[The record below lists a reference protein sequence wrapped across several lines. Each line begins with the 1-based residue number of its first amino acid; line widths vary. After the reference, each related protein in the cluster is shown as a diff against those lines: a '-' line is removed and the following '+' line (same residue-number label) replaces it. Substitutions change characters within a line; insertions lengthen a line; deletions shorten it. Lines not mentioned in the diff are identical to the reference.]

1 MKPYS
6 HPKPQFMKIVRVLT
20 VLLLV
25 LTTLTDS
32 FSQSRFNI
40 HVGPAFPL
48 SKIDMY
54 TVNYSDIYTVSSSA
68 KTGINIGLQY
78 SYQFPNRGIGI
89 FAGLDFVYNDI
100 INEFKVSMD
109 SIFSDFGYESY
120 EFPKY
125 YNIPISAGLEYIYEI
140 NEKFSLLCNLGM
152 TYSFFK
158 VTDYTHDTMFGDY
171 AYEADWASNIG
182 FKTVIGI
189 LYKQKASISID
200 FLGLGKHEVD
210 VKMVD
215 SGTVENEFIAE
226 AKVNMLTLTFGWNF

>member
-1 MKPYS
+1 MKCFS
-6 HPKPQFMKIVRVLT
+6 K
-20 VLLLV
+20 LLLLFLLV
-25 LTTLTDS
+25 ASTGIDS
-32 FSQSRFNI
+32 FSQSRYNI

-48 SKIDMY
+48 SKIDMF

-109 SIFSDFGYESY
+109 TLFSRFGYESY

-125 YNIPISAGLEYIYEI
+125 YNIPISAGLEYLYEI

-152 TYSFFK
+152 TYNFFK
-158 VTDYTHDTMFGDY
+158 VTDYTYDTMFGDQ
-171 AYEADWASNIG
+171 AFVADWASNFG
-182 FKTVIGI
+182 FKTAVGI

-210 VKMVD
+210 IKAID
-215 SGTVENEFIAE
+215 SGMVEVEEEFVQE
-226 AKVNMLTLTFGWNF
+226 AKVNMLTLTIGWSF

>member
-1 MKPYS
+1 MKFFS
-6 HPKPQFMKIVRVLT
+6 KFLILF
-20 VLLLV
+20 LLV
-25 LTTLTDS
+25 AGTGIDT
-32 FSQSRFNI
+32 FSQSRYNI
-40 HVGPAFPL
+40 HVGPAIPV
-48 SKIDMY
+48 SKIDIY

-78 SYQFPNRGIGI
+78 SYQFPNRGIGV

-152 TYSFFK
+152 TYNFFK
-158 VTDYTHDTMFGDY
+158 VTDYIYDYMFGDY
-171 AYEADWASNIG
+171 AYKADWASNIG
-182 FKTVIGI
+182 FKTAIGI

-210 VKMVD
+210 IKMID
-215 SGTVENEFIAE
+215 SGTVEDEGIKE
-226 AKVNMLTLTFGWNF
+226 AKVNMLTITLGWNF

>member
-1 MKPYS
+1 MKS
-6 HPKPQFMKIVRVLT
+6 FSK
-20 VLLLV
+20 LLLLFLLV
-25 LTTLTDS
+25 ASTGIDS

-40 HVGPAFPL
+40 HVGPAFPV

-54 TVNYSDIYTVSSSA
+54 TVNYSDVYTVSASA

-89 FAGLDFVYNDI
+89 FAGIDFVYNDI
-100 INEFKVSMD
+100 INEYKVSMD
-109 SIFSDFGYESY
+109 TLFSVFGYESY

-125 YNIPISAGLEYIYEI
+125 YNIPISAGLEYLYEI

-152 TYSFFK
+152 TYNFFK
-158 VTDYTHDTMFGDY
+158 VTNYTYDTMFGDF
-171 AYEADWASNIG
+171 AYEADWANNFG
-182 FKTVIGI
+182 FKTAIGV
-189 LYKQKASISID
+189 LYKQKASFSID

-210 VKMVD
+210 IKTID
-215 SGTVENEFIAE
+215 SGTVEDEGTVE

>member
-1 MKPYS
+1 
-6 HPKPQFMKIVRVLT
+6 MKIVRVIA
-20 VLLLV
+20 VLLLL
-25 LTTLTDS
+25 LTTLSDS
-32 FSQSRFNI
+32 FSQSRYNI
-40 HVGPAFPL
+40 HVGPAFPV
-48 SKIDMY
+48 SGIDMY
-54 TVNYSDIYTVSSSA
+54 TLHYSDVYTVSASA

-100 INEFKVSMD
+100 INEFKVSID
-109 SIFSDFGYESY
+109 TILSHIGHESH

-152 TYSFFK
+152 TYNFFK
-158 VTDYTHDTMFGDY
+158 VTDYTYDYTFGDY
-171 AYEADWASNIG
+171 AYEADWATNFG
-182 FKTVIGI
+182 FKAAIGI

-210 VKMVD
+210 VKMAD
-215 SGTVENEFIAE
+215 TGTVEDEFIAE
-226 AKVNMLTLTFGWNF
+226 AKVNMLTVTLGWNF

>member
-1 MKPYS
+1 MKV
-6 HPKPQFMKIVRVLT
+6 VRVLT

-40 HVGPAFPL
+40 HAGPAFPL

-54 TVNYSDIYTVSSSA
+54 TLNFSDYYTVSSSA

-78 SYQFPNRGIGI
+78 SYQFPNRGVGI
-89 FAGLDFVYNDI
+89 FAGIDFVYNDV
-100 INEFKVSMD
+100 INEFKD
-109 SIFSDFGYESY
+109 SVEYYLTLMSPRTF

-125 YNIPISAGLEYIYEI
+125 YNIPISAGLEYIYKI
-140 NEKFSLLCNLGM
+140 NEKLSLFCNLGM
-152 TYSFFK
+152 TYNFFK
-158 VTDYTHDTMFGDY
+158 VTDYTTDHTWGDY
-171 AYEADWASNIG
+171 AYEADWANNIG
-182 FKTVIGI
+182 FKTAIVI

-210 VKMVD
+210 VKFVRG
-215 SGTVENEFIAE
+215 GTVEDEGIVD

>member
-1 MKPYS
+1 
-6 HPKPQFMKIVRVLT
+6 MKIVRVIA
-20 VLLLV
+20 VLLLL
-25 LTTLTDS
+25 LTTLSDS

-54 TVNYSDIYTVSSSA
+54 TVHYSDVYTVSSSA

-89 FAGLDFVYNDI
+89 FAGVDFVYNDI

-109 SIFSDFGYESY
+109 SIFSDFGYKSY

-140 NEKFSLLCNLGM
+140 NEKFSLLCNLGL
-152 TYSFFK
+152 TYNFFK
-158 VTDYTHDTMFGDY
+158 ATDYTFDYTSGDY
-171 AYEADWASNIG
+171 AYEADWATNFG
-182 FKTVIGI
+182 FKTAIGI

-210 VKMVD
+210 IKRIK
-215 SGTVENEFIAE
+215 SGTVEMEGTEE
-226 AKVNMLTLTFGWNF
+226 AKVNMLTLTVGWNF

>member
-1 MKPYS
+1 MKS
-6 HPKPQFMKIVRVLT
+6 FSK
-20 VLLLV
+20 LLLLFLLV
-25 LTTLTDS
+25 SSANIDT
-32 FSQSRFNI
+32 FSQSRLNI
-40 HVGPAFPL
+40 HIGPAFPL
-48 SKIDMY
+48 SGIDMY
-54 TVNYSDIYTVSSSA
+54 TVNYSDVYSVSSSA
-68 KTGINIGLQY
+68 KTGINIGFQY

-109 SIFSDFGYESY
+109 SLFSHFGYESY

-152 TYSFFK
+152 TYNFFK
-158 VTDYTHDTMFGDY
+158 VTDYTYDTMFSDI
-171 AYEADWASNIG
+171 AHIADWASNIG
-182 FKTVIGI
+182 FKTAIGI

-215 SGTVENEFIAE
+215 GGTVEDEFVAE
-226 AKVNMLTLTFGWNF
+226 AKVNMLTLTIGWNF